1 MGSALCSRLRE
12 MSVFSLKRVNYG
24 PVYIGGGGGGGW
36 GNPHVYSIFHP
47 PPPLPY
53 KQALKGERKSGA
65 NPKCPFLGGV
75 HERVD

>member
-24 PVYIGGGGGGGW
+24 PVYIGGGGGGVG
-36 GNPHVYSIFHP
+36 GVTRP
-47 PPPLPY
+47 PPPPPPPPY

-75 HERVD
+75 RYERVD